1 MFLFLLFVFVFVFFL
16 FLFFFLFFFVF
27 VFVFVVVLVCF
38 IYIVNEV
45 HWEALSRKV
54 LDDIIKIGGH
64 IEVMPTM
71 LARIKTSLEKAF
83 FTIYGPS

>member
-1 MFLFLLFVFVFVFFL
+1 MFLLFVFVFVFLFVFVFFL
-16 FLFFFLFFFVF
+16 FVFFFVF
-27 VFVFVVVLVCF
+27 VVVVVLVCF
-38 IYIVNEV
+38 IYIDNEV